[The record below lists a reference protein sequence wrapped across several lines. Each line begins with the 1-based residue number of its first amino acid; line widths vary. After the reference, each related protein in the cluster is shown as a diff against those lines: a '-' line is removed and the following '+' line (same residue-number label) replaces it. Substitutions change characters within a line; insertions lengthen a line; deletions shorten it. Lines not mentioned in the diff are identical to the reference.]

1 MRFGAVSWVLTLQFF
16 LAEYVVERRWDLA
29 YDRNT
34 YYISD
39 LGAVGCT
46 TAGDGRAVCSPW
58 HALMNTSFVLQ
69 GALIVV
75 GAVLLQQLWPGWSG
89 RVLTAL
95 LVLAGL
101 GVAVVGF
108 FPQDTV
114 YAAHY
119 TGAAFNFVAG
129 NLALVLLAVVARS
142 KPALRR
148 AGLWTG
154 LVGAVG
160 LIALVLFVSRAD
172 VGLGIGALER
182 VVAYPIPLA
191 LPVVGAAAL
200 LHCRRADRVSPVH

>member
-16 LAEYVVERRWDLA
+16 LAEYVVERRWDLP

-75 GAVLLQQLWPGWSG
+75 GAVLLQQLWPGRAG
-89 RVLTAL
+89 RVLTTL

-101 GVAVVGF
+101 GVAVVGL

-119 TGAAFNFVAG
+119 AGAAFNFVAG
-129 NLALVLLAVVARS
+129 NLGLLLLAVVTRS
-142 KPALRR
+142 DPALRW
-148 AGLWTG
+148 AGLWAG

-160 LIALVLFVSRAD
+160 LVALVLFVSRAE

-182 VVAYPIPLA
+182 LVAYPIPLA
-191 LPVVGAAAL
+191 LPVIGVAGL
-200 LHCRRADRVSPVH
+200 LQRRRTGRVTSVQ